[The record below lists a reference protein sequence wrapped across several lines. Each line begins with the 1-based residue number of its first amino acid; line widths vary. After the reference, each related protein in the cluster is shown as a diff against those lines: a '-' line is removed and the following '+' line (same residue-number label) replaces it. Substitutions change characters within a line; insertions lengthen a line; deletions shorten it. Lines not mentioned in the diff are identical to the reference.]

1 MKEYYYHDGHEQKGP
16 VSLEDLLKSDI
27 KSDTMIWHAGL
38 ENWTQAKDVEELKL
52 IFQQKTPPPF
62 ERVSP
67 PQEQISTTSMNAGYA
82 QPLPLKRKSGI
93 SRIMLWVL
101 LAGILFLV
109 YLVYINNVSRSS
121 GATDRLTYS
130 ESKMSVGDYE
140 RTHPSEFLQAAG
152 TYNETFLGNKI
163 RIQGQVINKA
173 TVTNFKDMVIQVSY
187 FSNTKTLIN
196 TERFVLYEY
205 LPAHSSKSF
214 NWKIKPPGG
223 TETIGWD
230 VVNATP
236 Y

>member
-1 MKEYYYHDGHEQKGP
+1 
-16 VSLEDLLKSDI
+16 
-27 KSDTMIWHAGL
+27 MIWHAGL
-38 ENWTQAKDVEELKL
+38 ENWAPAKDLEELKL

-62 ERVSP
+62 ERASP
-67 PQEQISTTSMNAGYA
+67 PPVQMSTPAFNAAHA
-82 QPLPLKRKSGI
+82 QPFPVKRKGGV
-93 SRIMLWVL
+93 SRIMLWLL

-109 YLVYINNVSRSS
+109 YLVYINNVHRGS
-121 GATDRLTYS
+121 GTTDRVTYS

-140 RTHPSEFLQAAG
+140 SAHPSEFLHAGG

-163 RIQGQVINKA
+163 KIQGQVTNKA

-187 FSNTKTLIN
+187 FSGTKTLIN
-196 TERFVLYEY
+196 TERFVLYEF

-230 VVNATP
+230 VVNATA